1 MTDSMQISAEDR
13 ERLAKSKFGEW
24 FDEFFEKKF
33 EEAFEKKAGSAR
45 RTRPNG
51 DQGQPAPQSGS
62 GQESNNE
69 PPVQR
74 RRSLLETCLS
84 DTFGF

>member
-1 MTDSMQISAEDR
+1 MSDGMQITAEDR

-33 EEAFEKKAGSAR
+33 DEAIKKAVPPTSKAKVTEGK
-45 RTRPNG
+45 G
-51 DQGQPAPQSGS
+51 DQPVHSEDDAP
-62 GQESNNE
+62 
-69 PPVQR
+69 PR

>member
-1 MTDSMQISAEDR
+1 MTDTSNINVTAEDR

-33 EEAFEKKAGSAR
+33 EDAMKKHGS
-45 RTRPNG
+45 
-51 DQGQPAPQSGS
+51 PAPKQQQQQQQTD
-62 GQESNNE
+62 GQQQETEQPKRS
-69 PPVQR
+69 

>member
-1 MTDSMQISAEDR
+1 MTDVSITPEDR

-24 FDEFFEKKF
+24 FDEFFDKKF
-33 EEAFEKKAGSAR
+33 EEAFEKKATASR
-45 RTRPNG
+45 RTPKQDGGETPTPKPEEEHESPRP
-51 DQGQPAPQSGS
+51 
-62 GQESNNE
+62 
-69 PPVQR
+69 R

>member
-1 MTDSMQISAEDR
+1 MSDTGMQVTAEDR

-24 FDEFFEKKF
+24 FDEFFDKKF
-33 EEAFEKKAGSAR
+33 EDAIKKAVPSA
-45 RTRPNG
+45 PKG
-51 DQGQPAPQSGS
+51 KAPEGEQGGQQQQSSDPAPK
-62 GQESNNE
+62 
-69 PPVQR
+69 

>member
-1 MTDSMQISAEDR
+1 MSNVEVTPEDR

-24 FDEFFEKKF
+24 FDELFDKKID
-33 EEAFEKKAGSAR
+33 EAISKRVKSTTSKTEGSTEGTTKTETGA
-45 RTRPNG
+45 TDSG
-51 DQGQPAPQSGS
+51 STEQPAP
-62 GQESNNE
+62 
-69 PPVQR
+69 R

>member
-1 MTDSMQISAEDR
+1 MSDTGMQVTAEDR

-33 EEAFEKKAGSAR
+33 EESFKKASAGATPR
-45 RTRPNG
+45 GEQRKAAEGAG
-51 DQGQPAPQSGS
+51 DGQQQQQDGPAP
-62 GQESNNE
+62 
-69 PPVQR
+69 R

>member
-1 MTDSMQISAEDR
+1 MSDTGMQITAEDR

-33 EEAFEKKAGSAR
+33 DEAIKKAVPATPRGEQRKAAE
-45 RTRPNG
+45 G
-51 DQGQPAPQSGS
+51 QQQGEQQQSETPAP
-62 GQESNNE
+62 
-69 PPVQR
+69 R

-84 DTFGF
+84 ETFGF